1 MEKLPM
7 TEQGFVLLQDEL
19 SRLKNIERPSVIRAI
34 SDARELGDLSENAEY
49 HAAKERQSY
58 IEGRIL
64 ELEDNTS
71 RADVIHVR
79 SMKSDLVRFGAT
91 VELEDNDTFDIKTY
105 QIVGSDEADIKKG
118 LLSITSPLAR
128 SIISK
133 AVHDSVEVSTPNGGR
148 SYSINKISYV

>member
-49 HAAKERQSY
+49 HAAKERQSF

-64 ELEDNTS
+64 ELEDKTS

-118 LLSITSPLAR
+118 LLSVTSPLAR
-128 SIISK
+128 AIINK
-133 AVHDSVEVSTPNGGR
+133 AVDDSVDVSTPNGGR

>member
-7 TEQGFVLLQDEL
+7 TEQGFILLQNEL
-19 SRLKNIERPSVIRAI
+19 SHLKNVERPNVIRAI

-49 HAAKERQSY
+49 HAAKERQSF

-64 ELEDNTS
+64 ELEDKTS
-71 RADVIHVR
+71 RAEVIHLKSMNCDVI
-79 SMKSDLVRFGAT
+79 KFGAT
-91 VELEDNDTFDIKTY
+91 VELQDNDTAEIKTY

-118 LLSITSPLAR
+118 LLSVTSPLAR

-133 AVHDSVEVSTPNGGR
+133 TVADNVEVSTPNGGR
-148 SYSINKISYV
+148 SYSINKISYI

>member
-7 TEQGFVLLQDEL
+7 TEQGFILLQDEL
-19 SRLKNIERPSVIRAI
+19 SRLKNVERPSVIRAI

-49 HAAKERQSY
+49 HAAKERQGF

-64 ELEDNTS
+64 ELEDKTS
-71 RADVIHVR
+71 RADVIHLK
-79 SMKSDLVRFGAT
+79 SMKCDLIKFGAT
-91 VELEDNDTFDIKTY
+91 VELEDNDTSEIKTY

-118 LLSITSPLAR
+118 LLSVTSPLAR
-128 SIISK
+128 SIINK
-133 AVHDSVEVSTPNGGR
+133 TVDDSVEVSTPSGGR

>member
-49 HAAKERQSY
+49 HAAKERQGF

-64 ELEDNTS
+64 ELEDKTS
-71 RADVIHVR
+71 RADVIHLT
-79 SMKSDLVRFGAT
+79 SMKSDVIKFGAT
-91 VELEDNDTFDIKTY
+91 VELEDNDTSEIKTY

-118 LLSITSPLAR
+118 LLSVTSPLAR
-128 SIISK
+128 SIINK
-133 AVHDSVEVSTPNGGR
+133 VVDDSVEVATPNGGR

>member
-1 MEKLPM
+1 H
-7 TEQGFVLLQDEL
+7 
-19 SRLKNIERPSVIRAI
+19 LKNVERPSVIRAI

-49 HAAKERQSY
+49 HAAKERQGF

-64 ELEDNTS
+64 ELEDKTS
-71 RADVIHVR
+71 RADVIHLKAMNCDVI
-79 SMKSDLVRFGAT
+79 KFGAT
-91 VELEDNDTFDIKTY
+91 VELQDNDTAEIKTY

-118 LLSITSPLAR
+118 LLSVTSPLAR

-133 AVHDSVEVSTPNGGR
+133 TVADIVEVSTPNGGR

>member
-7 TEQGFVLLQDEL
+7 TEQGFVFLQNEL
-19 SRLKNIERPSVIRAI
+19 SRLKNVERHSVIRAI

-49 HAAKERQSY
+49 HAAKERQGF

-64 ELEDNTS
+64 ELEDKTS
-71 RADVIHVR
+71 RADVIHLKA
-79 SMKSDLVRFGAT
+79 MKCDVIKFGAT
-91 VELEDNDTFDIKTY
+91 VELEDNDTSEIRTY

-118 LLSITSPLAR
+118 LLSVTSPLAR
-128 SIISK
+128 AIINK
-133 AVHDSVEVSTPNGGR
+133 AVDDSVDVSTPNGGR

>member
-7 TEQGFVLLQDEL
+7 TEQGFILLQNEL
-19 SRLKNIERPSVIRAI
+19 SHLKNVERPNVIRAI

-49 HAAKERQSY
+49 HAAKERQSF

-64 ELEDNTS
+64 ELEDKTS
-71 RADVIHVR
+71 RAEVIHVK
-79 SMKSDLVRFGAT
+79 SMNCDVIKFGAT
-91 VELEDNDTFDIKTY
+91 VELQDNDTDEIKTY

-133 AVHDSVEVSTPNGGR
+133 TVSDSVEVATPNGGR

>member
-19 SRLKNIERPSVIRAI
+19 SRLKNVERPSVIRAI

-49 HAAKERQSY
+49 HAAKERQGF

-64 ELEDNTS
+64 ELEDKTS
-71 RADVIHVR
+71 RADVIHLT
-79 SMKSDLVRFGAT
+79 SMKSDVIKFGAT
-91 VELEDNDTFDIKTY
+91 VELEDNDTSEIKTY

-118 LLSITSPLAR
+118 LLSVTSPLAR
-128 SIISK
+128 SIINK
-133 AVHDSVEVSTPNGGR
+133 AVDDSVEVSTPNGGR